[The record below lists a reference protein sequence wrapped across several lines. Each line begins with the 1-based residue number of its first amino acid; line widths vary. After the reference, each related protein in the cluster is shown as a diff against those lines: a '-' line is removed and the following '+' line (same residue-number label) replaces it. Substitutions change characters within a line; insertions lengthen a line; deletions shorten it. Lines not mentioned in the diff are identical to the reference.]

1 MPMKKKKDYPVPL
14 VPYYCSL
21 CDNHNIV
28 AEISDGQRSNY
39 YFHI

>member
-1 MPMKKKKDYPVPL
+1 MPMKKKIIQFHWY
-14 VPYYCSL
+14 YYCSL

-28 AEISDGQRSNY
+28 AEISAGQRSNY